1 MTNNLPLRPPDFVMK
16 LERLGAFHQT
26 RISFVRSLMRQI
38 ARERWEFERPIFEL
52 DDNGFGTAVYK
63 IKAANEE
70 IYSMV
75 FFSQYISDEERTDR
89 VIAEKWDMTCVLC
102 EGLPDEAKLAELREN
117 VPKQEAGRN
126 KTDVLVLCRANK
138 SGRNF
143 NAVIA
148 ALATGKQPDPKTLVK
163 VGYLVRTTAV
173 YGNGKFGLA
182 DYGKLQRRQTFGR
195 SFSAQ
200 MFAVYM
206 VRHFSLELVEHIA
219 RKKAP
224 ETAVP
229 LHPEIKRYLGVG
241 NATGL
246 GMAPFLIKHPRLIHH
261 WVAARETAL
270 ARILHTTPVRPK
282 HVDHL
287 NRLFEKARQ
296 HFRETY
302 TEDHRQQ
309 QHYGQIDDDIL
320 CLQAFLAKQQ
330 LSPMFRW
337 QSLMSWAETN
347 LIAETQELLVSL
359 LMELYPDLVDDLE
372 DNMIADESHR
382 LEPGMTL
389 AELKLLIETNYKWAI
404 QIDFNDPKAQHF
416 FWYRSAEK
424 EEPRLGE
431 RFLELGAEKEQQLA
445 VGRAVSELYFH
456 LNQLIQSD
464 RAQTVLLQT
473 AVHFLLKYPRYKGII
488 RRIQSLADYPY
499 SEIRDNLIG
508 ADCLPINILRCKLA
522 FFGASKFDP
531 KSKLWTRITL
541 FQGAPLVE
549 DLDMLSS
556 KRPFSDDW
564 YFPVAPTLAA
574 D

>member
-1 MTNNLPLRPPDFVMK
+1 MANDLPLRPPEYVMK

-26 RISFVRSLMRQI
+26 RISFVRSLIRQM
-38 ARERWEFERPIFEL
+38 AREAWQIERPIFDL
-52 DDNGFGTAVYK
+52 DDNGFGTAVYRV
-63 IKAANEE
+63 KATNEE

-102 EGLPDEAKLAELREN
+102 EGIPDEARLAELCEN

-126 KTDVLVLCRANK
+126 KADVMVLCRANK

-143 NAVIA
+143 KAVID
-148 ALATGKQPDPKTLVK
+148 ALANGKQPDPQSLVR

-182 DYGKLQRRQTFGR
+182 DYVKLQRRQSFVR

-200 MFAVYM
+200 MFTVYM

-219 RKKAP
+219 RRKAP
-224 ETAVP
+224 ETAVF

-261 WVAARETAL
+261 WVMARETAL
-270 ARILHTTPVRPK
+270 ARILYTAPIQPE

-287 NRLFEKARQ
+287 NRLFEKAHQ
-296 HFRETY
+296 HFQETY
-302 TEDHRQQ
+302 TDDHRQRQ
-309 QHYGQIDDDIL
+309 RYSQIGQEISYMQSHLSNHYQKAL
-320 CLQAFLAKQQ
+320 FN
-330 LSPMFRW
+330 W
-337 QSLMSWAETN
+337 QKLFSWVESNLMM
-347 LIAETQELLVSL
+347 ETQELFVSL
-359 LMELYPDLVDDLE
+359 LLELYPDLVDDLE
-372 DNMIADESHR
+372 DTMVADESYR
-382 LEPGMTL
+382 LVPEMTL
-389 AELKLLIETNYKWAI
+389 DELKELIEINYDWAI
-404 QIDFNDPKAQHF
+404 QIDFNDPKTQHF

-431 RFLELGAEKEQQLA
+431 RFLEPGAEKEQQLA
-445 VGRAVSELYFH
+445 VGRAVAALYSQ
-456 LNQLIQSD
+456 LNKMTPGEQS
-464 RAQTVLLQT
+464 QT
-473 AVHFLLKYPRYKGII
+473 AVHFLLKYPCYKGII

-499 SEIRDNLIG
+499 GEIRDNLLD

-541 FQGAPLVE
+541 FQGAPLVK
-549 DLDMLSS
+549 DLGQLEFGSTI
-556 KRPFSDDW
+556 F
-564 YFPVAPTLAA
+564 
-574 D
+574 